1 MILSAQSILTRCF
14 HHQLITPF
22 EERTRHGGVTFGL
35 SSAGYDVRVEFDEDG
50 LQYERVLE
58 PGQFMLA
65 STIEKFQ
72 MPDDLVG
79 IVHDKSSWA
88 RRGLAVQNT
97 VIEPGWS
104 GWLTLEL
111 TNHGPEPLIINR
123 GVGIAQVLFHQL
135 DVSTDQPYEG
145 KYQAQRRGPV
155 EAVSESSPLSSDPGA
170 GRVNPS

>member
-1 MILSAQSILTRCF
+1 MILSAQSIARRC
-14 HHQLITPF
+14 QEDELIDDCW
-22 EERTRHGGVTFGL
+22 ERTRHGGVTFGL

-65 STIEKFQ
+65 STIEKFK
-72 MPDDLVG
+72 MPNDLVG

-97 VIEPGWS
+97 VIEPGWT

-111 TNHGPEPLIINR
+111 TNHGQETLILQR

-135 DVSTDQPYEG
+135 DVPTDQPYEG